1 MKISS
6 LDEKL
11 INISIEKNKKEQELK
26 AHNSVK
32 NGTPSRMK
40 SCKDTTVLLGKSAQK
55 PPKPV
60 SPQKQNEDNT
70 LLLGL
75 DSYIEGSPI
84 KYPM

>member
-11 INISIEKNKKEQELK
+11 IIGAIEKNKKEQELK
-26 AHNSVK
+26 VYNSAK
-32 NGTPSRMK
+32 SGTPSRIK
-40 SCKDTTVLLGKSAQK
+40 SCKDTTVLLGKSSQK
-55 PPKPV
+55 PPRPA
-60 SPQKQNEDNT
+60 SPPKQNEDNT

-84 KYPM
+84 KCAM